1 MTLDRTLALVT
12 ATCLTLV
19 LAAAATVVI
28 SGSRQQLAEGKRQEM
43 QATALLLTSSMGQ
56 AASLSATQALQIG
69 RDAQVIALL
78 KAQDRAALAAYLK
91 PSYEALASEAGVNM
105 LHFHTTDIKSYLRVQ
120 DPKNFGQDLSSIR
133 PMILAANRSR
143 KLQKGLE
150 VGLAGLSLRA
160 VAPVM
165 DGDTLIA
172 TFEVGVEL
180 KTLMDLAKSASGAD
194 FALFLSPA
202 MSGYVP
208 KDKAVSK
215 DSTELLIESST
226 DTQLFEKLQAAGEI
240 GLQRE
245 PVEGDVTLDSQR
257 FGTLSQPL
265 LDYSGR
271 MIGTIVIARDI
282 TNLGSQFN
290 RSLITALTV
299 CILGFVFCY
308 GVVMVTIRALVLRPI
323 ADLARYGQATTANPA
338 TAPETDGNGDG
349 DGDGDGEETALQQ
362 VIGRLSAL
370 SSSSS
375 GRLS

>member
-1 MTLDRTLALVT
+1 MTLDRSLALATAACLALV
-12 ATCLTLV
+12 
-19 LAAAATVVI
+19 LAVAATVVI
-28 SGSRQQLAEGKRQEM
+28 LGSRQQLAEGKRQEM

-56 AASLSATQALQIG
+56 AASLSATQAVQIG
-69 RDAQVIALL
+69 RDAQVIAYL

-105 LHFHTTDIKSYLRVQ
+105 LHFHTPDIKSYLRVQ
-120 DPKNFGQDLSSIR
+120 DPENFGQDLSGFR

-150 VGLAGLSLRA
+150 VGIAGLSLRA
-160 VAPVM
+160 VAPVL
-165 DGDTLIA
+165 DGQTLIA
-172 TFEVGVEL
+172 TFEVGIEL

-215 DSTELLIESST
+215 DSSALLIESST
-226 DTQLFEKLQAAGEI
+226 DTALFEKLLAAGEI

-245 PVEGDVTLDSQR
+245 PVEGEFSLDSQR
-257 FGTLSQPL
+257 FATLSQPL

-282 TNLGSQFN
+282 TTLGSQFN
-290 RSLITALTV
+290 RSLVTALTICV
-299 CILGFVFCY
+299 VGFLLCY
-308 GVVMVTIRALVLRPI
+308 GIVLVAIRAIILRPLGE
-323 ADLARYGQATTANPA
+323 LARHGQVLAENPHSTLEPEVGNAN
-338 TAPETDGNGDG
+338 EIV
-349 DGDGDGEETALQQ
+349 ALRQAMH
-362 VIGRLSAL
+362 RLAAL
-370 SSSSS
+370 LPGAS
-375 GRLS
+375 GRPS